1 MEAIKIQ
8 SVTPD
13 LLPALHQAFLQ
24 AFADY
29 EITINLN
36 FEQFKKRF
44 LDKLQL
50 NLEMSAIALQGH
62 QVVGFIFSHV
72 GSYGRKLT
80 AYNGGTGVVPEFR
93 GKGLTSRMYDFLLPK
108 FKAKNVEQC
117 LLEAI
122 TTNLKALHV
131 YQKIGFHK
139 TKLFRCYSMMPEKY
153 RLLPE
158 NLPEVLIFEQKEPD
172 WNLYNQFRD
181 LQPSYLDQNALLR
194 KNLKNETVIE
204 AVNNGYTLGYA
215 VFQKS
220 NGRISQ
226 LAVHPEFRKMGIGAW
241 LLTHVYRDSQK
252 KTLSILNIDDEYQPM
267 NAFFKA
273 IGFKNEMNQHEMRMQ
288 L

>member
-1 MEAIKIQ
+1 MEAIQIK
-8 SVTPD
+8 SATPD

-24 AFADY
+24 AFSDY

-44 LDKLQL
+44 LEKLQL
-50 NLEMSAIALQGH
+50 NFEMSAIATKGH
-62 QVVGFIFSHV
+62 QVVGFIFTHV
-72 GSYGRKLT
+72 GSYEGILT

-93 GKGLTSRMYDFLLPK
+93 RRGLTSRMYEYLLPK
-108 FKAKNVEQC
+108 FKKGNVEQC

-131 YQKIGFHK
+131 YQKIGFQK
-139 TKLFRCYSMMPEKY
+139 TKLFRCYSFMPEKY
-153 RLLPE
+153 RLLPD
-158 NLPEVLIFEQKEPD
+158 NLPEVLVFEQKEPD
-172 WNLYNQFRD
+172 WELYKQFQD
-181 LQPSYLDQNALLR
+181 SQPSYLDQDALLQ
-194 KNLKNETVIE
+194 KNLKNEAVIE
-204 AVNNGYTLGYA
+204 AVNNGTTLGYA
-215 VFQKS
+215 VFQKN

-226 LAVHPEFRKMGIGAW
+226 LAVHPEFRKMGIGSW

-252 KTLSILNIDDEYQPM
+252 KTLSILNIDDDFQPM

-273 IGFKNEMNQHEMRMQ
+273 TGFKNEMNQHEMQMQ

>member
-8 SVTPD
+8 SATPE

-24 AFADY
+24 AFSDY
-29 EITINLN
+29 LITINLS
-36 FEQFKKRF
+36 FEQFEKRF

-50 NLEMSAIALQGH
+50 NLEMSAVALQH
-62 QVVGFIFSHV
+62 NQVVGFIFTHV
-72 GSYGRKLT
+72 GKYEGKLT
-80 AYNGGTGVVPEFR
+80 AYNGGTGVVPDFR
-93 GKGLTSRMYDFLLPK
+93 GKGLTQRMYDFLLSR
-108 FKAKNVEQC
+108 FRENQVEQC

-131 YQKIGFHK
+131 YQKIGFQK
-139 TKLFRCYSMMPEKY
+139 TRLFRCYSFNPEKY

-158 NLPEVLIFEQKEPD
+158 NLAEVQVYEQKEPD
-172 WNLYNQFRD
+172 WDLYLQFQD
-181 LQPSYLDQNALLR
+181 LQPSYLDQNSLLQ
-194 KNLKNETVIE
+194 KNLKNETAIE
-204 AVNNGYTLGYA
+204 AVNNGTTLGYA

-226 LAVHPEFRKMGIGAW
+226 LAVHPQYRKMGIGAW
-241 LLTHVYRDSQK
+241 LLTHIYRDSQK
-252 KTLSILNIDDEYQPM
+252 KTLSILNIDDNYQPM

-273 IGFKNEMNQHEMRMQ
+273 MGFKNEMNQHEMQMQ